1 MPMPMP
7 TYNPD
12 DYDDDHDDH
21 DGDHE
26 DHDDHD
32 AFEGNG
38 HTSKLE
44 INLKP
49 MPADN
54 PQNGDD
60 VAMLLTRCFFFSKQ
74 NYVFC

>member
-1 MPMPMP
+1 MPNFIDPLLCKNCMM
-7 TYNPD
+7 
-12 DYDDDHDDH
+12 
-21 DGDHE
+21 GIVS
-26 DHDDHD
+26 
-32 AFEGNG
+32 FEGNG

>member
-1 MPMPMP
+1 MPNFIDPPLCKNCMM
-7 TYNPD
+7 
-12 DYDDDHDDH
+12 
-21 DGDHE
+21 GIVS
-26 DHDDHD
+26 
-32 AFEGNG
+32 FEGND